1 MESESVVTEQE
12 SQQTEP
18 QGPVFYNPKV
28 LTLMSSLAGVFSW
41 VVLVAFIG
49 DIVVQFININST
61 LTQQGMTFAE
71 LFKQPS
77 ALSFLV
83 TNLSTPLFTGIA
95 LFFVLQGVSI
105 GLNVLFE
112 IDMKSGDEE

>member
-12 SQQTEP
+12 SQPTDK
-18 QGPVFYNPKV
+18 GPVFYNPKV
-28 LTLMSSLAGVFSW
+28 LTLMSSLASVFSW
-41 VVLVAFIG
+41 VVLVAFIA
-49 DIVVQFININST
+49 DVVVQFLNVNST
-61 LTQQGMTFAE
+61 LTQQGMAFGD
-71 LFKQPS
+71 LFKQMS

-83 TNLSTPLFTGIA
+83 SNLSTPLFTGIA

-112 IDMKSGDEE
+112 IDMKSEDEE